1 MSQPF
6 HVPEDRIDTMFK
18 LITRL
23 ARQGK
28 GGSYR
33 VYPPQAVIDDP
44 DVLKADDVVDRLRD
58 TTWQVR
64 FYDGRVERFN
74 FVEMVTFL
82 HLVGDIRGAM
92 GQAGALAKVQNST
105 LDDPSVVNRRLHIPT
120 VMAPASVK
128 RLLSAVSLQPTS
140 SPD

>member
-33 VYPPQAVIDDP
+33 VYPPQIVIDDP
-44 DVLKADDVVDRLRD
+44 AVLQADDVVDRLRD
-58 TTWQVR
+58 TTWHVR

-82 HLVGDIRGAM
+82 HLIGDIRGAM
-92 GQAGALAKVQNST
+92 GQAGALAKVQGST

-128 RLLSAVSLQPTS
+128 RLLNGVSLQPTS